1 MDAPAD
7 GAKMDPCLMFWFTF
21 ASLSPVISLGLA
33 ALWGGGWSLWAL
45 LHMTVF
51 VVAMDRL
58 SSAALPSSDRSE
70 GAARVLSCV
79 LGGGHFA
86 VLVGV
91 AAALAGPQLGSG
103 SKVML
108 AAAAGLFLGQVSNS
122 NAHELIHRS
131 GWFERALGAAVYI
144 SLLFGHHVSAH
155 RRVHHVYVASD
166 LDPNSARRGQG
177 FYRFWPRAWIG
188 SFRTGYQAESAI
200 RRGRG
205 LHPYWIYVG
214 GALICVGGSAWLF
227 GIKGAVIWIAL
238 AGFAQ
243 TQLLLADYVQH
254 YGLRR
259 ARGPD
264 GRLEPAGPAHSWN
277 APQWYSGAMML
288 NAPRHSDHHMHPGR
302 IFAALEVRDEMPTWP
317 HAMPVMAVVALVPPL
332 WRRIMDPRVD
342 HWAGGR
348 GQR

>member
-1 MDAPAD
+1 
-7 GAKMDPCLMFWFTF
+7 MDPRLMFWFAF
-21 ASLSPVISLGLA
+21 ASLSPVLSLGLA

-45 LHMTVF
+45 THMTVF

-58 SSAALPSSDRSE
+58 SSTALASTNQTK
-70 GAARVLSCV
+70 GVARCLSCC
-79 LGGGHFA
+79 LGLVHFA
-86 VLVGV
+86 VLIVAV
-91 AAALAGPQLGSG
+91 AALSGAQLGGG
-103 SKVML
+103 SKLAL
-108 AAAAGLFLGQVSNS
+108 AAAVGLFLGQVSNS

-131 GWFERALGAAVYI
+131 GRFERALGVAVYV

-155 RRVHHVYVASD
+155 RRVHHVHVASD
-166 LDPNSARRGQG
+166 LDPNSARRGVG

-188 SFRTGYQAESAI
+188 SFRAGYRAETTI

-205 LHPYWIYVG
+205 IHPYWVYVG
-214 GALICVGGSAWLF
+214 GALVCVGGSVLLS
-227 GIKGAVIWIAL
+227 GGKGALIWIGL
-238 AGFAQ
+238 AGLAQ

-259 ARGPD
+259 MQGAD

-302 IFAALEVRDEMPTWP
+302 IFAALEMRDEMPTWP
-317 HAMPVMAVVALVPPL
+317 YAMPVMAVLALVPPV
-332 WRRIMDPRVD
+332 WRRIMDPRVEC
-342 HWAGGR
+342 WAGER

>member
-1 MDAPAD
+1 
-7 GAKMDPCLMFWFTF
+7 MFWFAF
-21 ASLSPVISLGLA
+21 ASLSPVFSLGLA

-51 VVAMDRL
+51 VSLMDRL
-58 SSAALPSSDRSE
+58 SSTVLPCSNRTE
-70 GAARVLSCV
+70 GPARVLSSV
-79 LGGGHFA
+79 LGVVHFA
-86 VLVGV
+86 VLIGVV
-91 AAALAGPQLGSG
+91 AALTGPQLGSV
-103 SKVML
+103 SKVAL

-131 GWFERALGAAVYI
+131 GRFERALGAAVYV

-166 LDPNSARRGQG
+166 FDPNSALRGQG

-188 SFRTGYQAESAI
+188 SFRAGFQAEAAI
-200 RRGRG
+200 RQRRR
-205 LHPYWIYVG
+205 LHPYWVYVG
-214 GALICVGGSAWLF
+214 GALAFVGAAGFVF
-227 GIKGAVIWIAL
+227 GIKGGLIWIAL
-238 AGFAQ
+238 SGFAQ

-259 ARGPD
+259 ARGAD

-302 IFAALEVRDEMPTWP
+302 VFSALEVWDEMPTWP
-317 HAMPVMAVVALVPPL
+317 HAMPVMAVLALVPPL

-342 HWAGGR
+342 HWAGER